1 MTTPLVIAMP
11 ANKAMAQM
19 LAQSLPADIGGIE
32 VRSFPD
38 GETYLRFLSDLSER
52 MVVIA
57 CTLDR
62 PNEKIL
68 PVLFAAATAREL
80 GAEKV
85 GLVAPYLAYMRQ
97 DRRFKP
103 GEAVTSRQI
112 AQLLSNAFDWLVTV
126 DPHLHRHGSLAEIY
140 RIPTRVVH
148 AAPLI
153 SQWIKTQVPN
163 PFVIGPDSES
173 EQWVSVVAKD
183 SDAPYAVLEK
193 VRRGDRD
200 VEVSAES
207 LPDLDGRTP
216 VLVDDIISSG
226 RTMIAAVR
234 LIVKQAAPA
243 PVCVAVH
250 GLFAD
255 HSDQLLAR
263 AGARV
268 VTSNSIPHATN
279 DIDVAEALATSIR
292 QLCKLGPLNDRVALL
307 EFGLEF
313 SARCGLR
320 SSSALRSFLR

>member
-1 MTTPLVIAMP
+1 L
-11 ANKAMAQM
+11 
-19 LAQSLPADIGGIE
+19 
-32 VRSFPD
+32 RSFPD
-38 GETYLRFLSDLSER
+38 GETYLRFLFHLSGR
-52 MVVIA
+52 VLVIA

-68 PVLFAAATAREL
+68 PLLFAAATAREL

-103 GEAVTSRQI
+103 GEAVTSRQV
-112 AQLLSNAFDWLVTV
+112 AELLSNAFDWLVTV

-153 SQWIKTQVPN
+153 SRWIKMHVPK

-173 EQWVSVVAKD
+173 EQWVAAVAED
-183 SDAPYAVLEK
+183 SSAPYAVLQK

-200 VEVSAES
+200 VEISAAS
-207 LPDLDGRTP
+207 LPELDGRAP

-226 RTMIAAVR
+226 RTMIEAVR
-234 LIVKQAAPA
+234 LIVQCGAPN

-250 GLFAD
+250 GLFAED
-255 HSDQLLAR
+255 SDKLLAR

-268 VTSNSIPHATN
+268 VTSNSIPHSTN
-279 DIDVAEALATSIR
+279 NIDVAEALGNSISELLKLTSKR
-292 QLCKLGPLNDRVALL
+292 
-307 EFGLEF
+307 
-313 SARCGLR
+313 
-320 SSSALRSFLR
+320 

>member
-1 MTTPLVIAMP
+1 M
-11 ANKAMAQM
+11 
-19 LAQSLPADIGGIE
+19 
-32 VRSFPD
+32 
-38 GETYLRFLSDLSER
+38 
-52 MVVIA
+52 IA

-68 PVLFAAATAREL
+68 PLLFAAATAREL
-80 GAEKV
+80 DAEKV

-153 SQWIKTQVPN
+153 SRWIKMHVPK

-173 EQWVSVVAKD
+173 EQWVAAVAKD
-183 SDAPYAVLEK
+183 SGAPYAVLQK

-200 VEVSAES
+200 VEISAAS

-234 LIVKQAAPA
+234 LIGKRGAPA

-255 HSDQLLAR
+255 HSDQILAR

-268 VTSNSIPHATN
+268 VTSNSIPTQPTALTWRTPRRTQSGSFVSSLPQAT
-279 DIDVAEALATSIR
+279 
-292 QLCKLGPLNDRVALL
+292 GMALL
-307 EFGLEF
+307 EVGLHL
-313 SARCGLR
+313 SARRGSR
-320 SSSALRSFLR
+320 PPSALRSFGADRPCCRRQSHAPRNGRRGRAGFPPPGV